1 VSTTATTSPAP
12 NRPAPPDKPAGS
24 SFNLNSVLV
33 EGRALIALIV
43 IIAIFGLLS
52 DNYLTAG
59 NIVTIIKQVAFNA
72 IVALGMLLVILNGG
86 IDLSVGSTVGL
97 TGAVAGNLFRGVNLP
112 LTELIMYPTVWVI
125 VIVAVAVGMFVGW
138 LNGLLI
144 ARLNLAPFIVTLG
157 MLYVARG
164 LTQVLLNGQNITNE
178 LSGQPYLGNTGFFDV
193 FASRPLGLPI
203 SAWVMILL
211 AVVFSL
217 LLTRTPFGRWLYATG
232 SNERAAQLSGVPV
245 KRVQSRIY
253 VLSGMCAG
261 IVGILQVANIS
272 SSTAD
277 LGQFYEL
284 NAIAAVV
291 IGGAALSG
299 GRGTVRGTIIGAFVI
314 GFLANG
320 LVIVG
325 VSPFWQQVITGA
337 VIILA
342 VAIDQIQQIVQRR
355 RNARRAEAS
364 ARAAKTARATAESSV
379 LCTTRPNPFGP
390 SPRGT
395 PCPIVRRSANGCWRR
410 CSPAHWL

>member
-1 VSTTATTSPAP
+1 MSTTATTSPAP
-12 NRPAPPDKPAGS
+12 NRPAPSDKPAGS

-33 EGRALIALIV
+33 EGRALIALII

-52 DNYLTAG
+52 DNFLTAG

-112 LTELIMYPTVWVI
+112 LTELIMYPTVWVV
-125 VIVAVAVGMFVGW
+125 VIVAVGVGMFVGW

-364 ARAAKTARATAESSV
+364 ARAAKSERATAES
-379 LCTTRPNPFGP
+379 
-390 SPRGT
+390 
-395 PCPIVRRSANGCWRR
+395 ADE
-410 CSPAHWL
+410 

>member
-1 VSTTATTSPAP
+1 VSTTTTRPAPAGSAPAPKGTSPA
-12 NRPAPPDKPAGS
+12 RS
-24 SFNLNSVLV
+24 INLNAILV
-33 EGRALIALIV
+33 EGRALIALIL
-43 IIAIFGLLS
+43 IIAIFAILS
-52 DNYLTAG
+52 DNYLSTG
-59 NIVTIIKQVAFNA
+59 NLTTITKQVAFNA

-97 TGAVAGNLFRGVNLP
+97 TGAVAGNLFRGVHVP
-112 LTELIMYPTVWVI
+112 FTDSTMFPSVWVI
-125 VIVAVAVGMFVGW
+125 VVISIGIGMLVG
-138 LNGLLI
+138 LANGLLI
-144 ARLNLAPFIVTLG
+144 AKLNLAPFIVTLG

-164 LTQVLLNGQNITNE
+164 LTEVLLNGQNITNE
-178 LSGQPYLGNTGFFDV
+178 LSGQEGLGNTGFFDV

-203 SAWVMILL
+203 SAWVMILF
-211 AVVFSL
+211 AIAISV

-245 KRVQSRIY
+245 KRVQIRIY
-253 VLSGMCAG
+253 VISGLCAG
-261 IVGILQVANIS
+261 VVGILQVANIS

-277 LGQFYEL
+277 LGTFYEL

-325 VSPFWQQVITGA
+325 VSPFWQKVITGA

-342 VAIDQIQQIVQRR
+342 VAVDQIQQIVQRR
-355 RNARRAEAS
+355 RLARRATINARAVAETKAS
-364 ARAAKTARATAESSV
+364 A
-379 LCTTRPNPFGP
+379 
-390 SPRGT
+390 GT
-395 PCPIVRRSANGCWRR
+395 PPSS
-410 CSPAHWL
+410 SPPS

>member
-1 VSTTATTSPAP
+1 MSTSTTAAPDRAEAPA
-12 NRPAPPDKPAGS
+12 S
-24 SFNLNSVLV
+24 STNGQGRQFNLNAVLM
-33 EGRALIALIV
+33 EGRALIALLI
-43 IIAIFGLLS
+43 IIAIFSVLS
-52 DNYLTAG
+52 DNYLTTG
-59 NIVTIIKQVAFNA
+59 NLTTITKQVAFNA

-97 TGAVAGNLFRGVNLP
+97 TGAVAGNLFRGLDLP
-112 LTELIMYPTVWVI
+112 LSQAIMFPKVWVI
-125 VIVAVAVGMFVGW
+125 VILAVAVGMLVGW

-164 LTQVLLNGQNITNE
+164 LTEVLLNGQNITNE
-178 LSGQPYLGNTGFFDV
+178 LRGEEGLGNTGFFSV
-193 FASRPLGLPI
+193 FASKPLGLPI
-203 SAWVMILL
+203 SAWVMIVL
-211 AVVFSL
+211 AILFSL
-217 LLTRTPFGRWLYATG
+217 LLTRTPFGRWLYASG

-245 KRVQSRIY
+245 KRVQTRIY
-253 VLSGMCAG
+253 VLSGLCAG
-261 IVGILQVANIS
+261 IVGVLQVANIS
-272 SSTAD
+272 SATAD

-325 VSPFWQQVITGA
+325 VSPFWQKVITGA

-342 VAIDQIQQIVQRR
+342 VAVDQIQQMIQKQRS
-355 RNARRAEAS
+355 ARRAVAN
-364 ARAAKTARATAESSV
+364 ARAANRPGSSSDQPAES
-379 LCTTRPNPFGP
+379 
-390 SPRGT
+390 T
-395 PCPIVRRSANGCWRR
+395 P
-410 CSPAHWL
+410 

>member
-1 VSTTATTSPAP
+1 MTTTTTPTSGPAP
-12 NRPAPPDKPAGS
+12 SAPGPS
-24 SFNLNSVLV
+24 SGNEAPSRSLNLNAVLV
-33 EGRALIALIV
+33 EGRALIALVI
-43 IIAIFGLLS
+43 IIAIFAVLS
-52 DNYLTAG
+52 DNYLTTG
-59 NIVTIIKQVAFNA
+59 NLTTITKQVAFNA

-97 TGAVAGNLFRGVNLP
+97 TGAVAGNLFRGLDLP
-112 LTELIMYPTVWVI
+112 LTEAIMFPKVWVI
-125 VIVAVAVGMFVGW
+125 VVLSVAVGMLVGW

-164 LTQVLLNGQNITNE
+164 LTEVLLDGQNITNE
-178 LSGQPYLGNTGFFDV
+178 LSGEPTLGNTGFFEV

-203 SAWVMILL
+203 SAWVMILFAIL
-211 AVVFSL
+211 FSL
-217 LLTRTPFGRWLYATG
+217 VLTRTPFGRWLYATG

-245 KRVQSRIY
+245 KRVQTRIY
-253 VLSGMCAG
+253 VMSGLCAG
-261 IVGILQVANIS
+261 VVGVLQVANIN

-325 VSPFWQQVITGA
+325 VSPFWQKVITGA

-342 VAIDQIQQIVQRR
+342 VAVDQIQQILQNRR
-355 RNARRAEAS
+355 GARRAIANAKQANRPVPSSGS
-364 ARAAKTARATAESSV
+364 A
-379 LCTTRPNPFGP
+379 TT
-390 SPRGT
+390 
-395 PCPIVRRSANGCWRR
+395 
-410 CSPAHWL
+410 

>member
-1 VSTTATTSPAP
+1 MSTTTTAPAP
-12 NRPAPPDKPAGS
+12 SGAGPAATGGAS
-24 SFNLNSVLV
+24 ARSLNLNAVLI
-33 EGRALIALIV
+33 EGRALIALV
-43 IIAIFGLLS
+43 IIVAIFAVLS
-52 DNYLTAG
+52 DNYLTTG
-59 NIVTIIKQVAFNA
+59 NLTTITKQVAFNA
-72 IVALGMLLVILNGG
+72 IVALGMLMVILNGG

-97 TGAVAGNLFRGVNLP
+97 TAAVAGNLFRGLDLP
-112 LTELIMYPTVWVI
+112 LTQAIMFPQVWVI
-125 VIVAVAVGMFVGW
+125 VVLSVAVGMLVGYV
-138 LNGLLI
+138 NGLLI
-144 ARLNLAPFIVTLG
+144 AKLNLAPFIVTLG

-178 LSGQPYLGNTGFFDV
+178 LTGQPYLGNTGFFEV

-203 SAWVMILL
+203 SAWVMIIL

-245 KRVQSRIY
+245 KRVQTRIY
-253 VLSGMCAG
+253 VISGFCAG
-261 IVGILQVANIS
+261 VVGILQMANIS

-342 VAIDQIQQIVQRR
+342 VAVDQIQQIIQRR
-355 RNARRAEAS
+355 RSARRAVVN
-364 ARAAKTARATAESSV
+364 ARAANRGATPPA
-379 LCTTRPNPFGP
+379 
-390 SPRGT
+390 
-395 PCPIVRRSANGCWRR
+395 A
-410 CSPAHWL
+410 SPA

>member
-1 VSTTATTSPAP
+1 MNTDTITTPEKSPAS
-12 NRPAPPDKPAGS
+12 PAASGPAR
-24 SFNLNSVLV
+24 SFNLNAVLM
-33 EGRALIALIV
+33 EGRALIALV
-43 IIAIFGLLS
+43 IIVAIFAFLS
-52 DNYLTAG
+52 DNYLTTG
-59 NIVTIIKQVAFNA
+59 NLTTITKQVAFNA

-97 TGAVAGNLFRGVNLP
+97 TGAVAGNLFRGLDMP
-112 LTELIMYPTVWVI
+112 FTQLIMFPKVWVI
-125 VIVAVAVGMFVGW
+125 VLIAVAVGMFVGW

-164 LTQVLLNGQNITNE
+164 LTQVFLNGQNITNE
-178 LSGQPYLGNTGFFDV
+178 LRGQEGLGNTGFFDT
-193 FASRPLGLPI
+193 FASSPLGLPI

-211 AVVFSL
+211 AIAFSL
-217 LLTRTPFGRWLYATG
+217 LLTRTPFGRWLYASG

-245 KRVQSRIY
+245 KRVQTRIY

-261 IVGILQVANIS
+261 LVGVLQVANIS

-325 VSPFWQQVITGA
+325 VSPFWQQVITGG

-342 VAIDQIQQIVQRR
+342 VAVDQIQQMIQKQRS
-355 RNARRAEAS
+355 ARRAVANARLANQPREAS
-364 ARAAKTARATAESSV
+364 SVKESS
-379 LCTTRPNPFGP
+379 
-390 SPRGT
+390 
-395 PCPIVRRSANGCWRR
+395 A
-410 CSPAHWL
+410 

>member
-1 VSTTATTSPAP
+1 VSTTTATPAP
-12 NRPAPPDKPAGS
+12 SGTGQTRSASTPAR
-24 SFNLNSVLV
+24 SFNLNAILI
-33 EGRALIALIV
+33 EGRALIALV
-43 IIAIFGLLS
+43 IIVAIFAFLS
-52 DNYLTAG
+52 DNYLTTG
-59 NIVTIIKQVAFNA
+59 NLTTITKQVAFNA
-72 IVALGMLLVILNGG
+72 IVALGMLMVILNGG

-97 TGAVAGNLFRGVNLP
+97 TAAVAGNLFRGLNLP
-112 LTELIMYPTVWVI
+112 LTEAVMFPKVWVI
-125 VIVAVAVGMFVGW
+125 VILAVAVGMLVG
-138 LNGLLI
+138 LVNGLLI

-178 LSGQPYLGNTGFFDV
+178 LSGQPYLGNTGFFEV

-203 SAWVMILL
+203 SAWVMIVL
-211 AVVFSL
+211 AVVFSI

-245 KRVQSRIY
+245 KRVQTRIY
-253 VLSGMCAG
+253 VISGLCAG
-261 IVGILQVANIS
+261 VVGILQMANIS

-342 VAIDQIQQIVQRR
+342 VAVDQIQQIIQRR
-355 RNARRAEAS
+355 RSARRAVLN
-364 ARAAKTARATAESSV
+364 ARAASRDEAPSV
-379 LCTTRPNPFGP
+379 PT
-390 SPRGT
+390 SP
-395 PCPIVRRSANGCWRR
+395 
-410 CSPAHWL
+410 

>member
-1 VSTTATTSPAP
+1 MSTTTAAPAP
-12 NRPAPPDKPAGS
+12 AGAGPSGGATPAR
-24 SFNLNSVLV
+24 SFNLNAVLI
-33 EGRALIALIV
+33 EGRALIALV
-43 IIAIFGLLS
+43 IIVAIFAIMS
-52 DNYLTAG
+52 DNYLTTG
-59 NIVTIIKQVAFNA
+59 NLTTITKQVAFNA
-72 IVALGMLLVILNGG
+72 IVALGMLMVILNGG

-97 TGAVAGNLFRGVNLP
+97 TAAVAGNLFRGLDLP
-112 LTELIMYPTVWVI
+112 LTQAIMFPQVWVI
-125 VIVAVAVGMFVGW
+125 VVLSVAVGMLVGYV
-138 LNGLLI
+138 NGLLI
-144 ARLNLAPFIVTLG
+144 AKLNLAPFIVTLG

-178 LSGQPYLGNTGFFDV
+178 LSGQPYLGNTGFFEV

-203 SAWVMILL
+203 SAWVMIIL

-245 KRVQSRIY
+245 KRVQTRIY
-253 VLSGMCAG
+253 VISGFCAG
-261 IVGILQVANIS
+261 VVGILQMANIS

-342 VAIDQIQQIVQRR
+342 VAVDQIQQIIQRR
-355 RNARRAEAS
+355 RSARRAVAN
-364 ARAAKTARATAESSV
+364 ARAANRGATPAA
-379 LCTTRPNPFGP
+379 
-390 SPRGT
+390 T
-395 PCPIVRRSANGCWRR
+395 PA
-410 CSPAHWL
+410 

>member
-1 VSTTATTSPAP
+1 MSTTATTSTAPNPPAP
-12 NRPAPPDKPAGS
+12 ADRS
-24 SFNLNSVLV
+24 SKQSININTLLV
-33 EGRALIALIV
+33 EGRALIALV
-43 IIAIFGLLS
+43 IIIAVFGLLS
-52 DNYLTAG
+52 DNFLAAG

-72 IVALGMLLVILNGG
+72 IIALGMLLVILNGG

-97 TGAVAGNLFRGVNLP
+97 TGAVVGNLFRGVQIP
-112 LTELIMYPTVWVI
+112 LTEIFMYPKVWVI
-125 VIVAVAVGMFVGW
+125 VVVGLLVGMFVGW

-178 LSGQPYLGNTGFFDV
+178 LSGQEYLNNTGFFDV
-193 FASRPLGLPI
+193 WASRPLGLPI
-203 SAWVMILL
+203 SAWVMIVF
-211 AVVFSL
+211 AVVFSIV
-217 LLTRTPFGRWLYATG
+217 LTRTPFGRWLYATG
-232 SNERAAQLSGVPV
+232 SNERAAALSGVPV

-253 VLSGMCAG
+253 VLSGLCAAV
-261 IVGILQVANIS
+261 VGILQVANIS
-272 SSTAD
+272 SATAD

-342 VAIDQIQQIVQRR
+342 VAVDQIQQIVQRR
-355 RNARRAEAS
+355 RNARRAVAAARS
-364 ARAAKTARATAESSV
+364 ARAESATD
-379 LCTTRPNPFGP
+379 G
-390 SPRGT
+390 
-395 PCPIVRRSANGCWRR
+395 
-410 CSPAHWL
+410 

>member
-1 VSTTATTSPAP
+1 MSTTTAAPAP
-12 NRPAPPDKPAGS
+12 AGAGPS
-24 SFNLNSVLV
+24 AGGSTRGRSFNLNAVLV
-33 EGRALIALIV
+33 EGRALIALVI
-43 IIAIFGLLS
+43 IIAIFAIMS
-52 DNYLTAG
+52 DNYLTTG
-59 NIVTIIKQVAFNA
+59 NLTTITKQVAFNA
-72 IVALGMLLVILNGG
+72 IVALGMLMVILNGG

-97 TGAVAGNLFRGVNLP
+97 TAAVAGNLFRGLDLP
-112 LTELIMYPTVWVI
+112 LTQAIMFPQVWVI
-125 VIVAVAVGMFVGW
+125 VVLSVAVGMLVGW

-178 LSGQPYLGNTGFFDV
+178 LSGQDYLGNTGFFEV

-203 SAWVMILL
+203 SAWVMIVL
-211 AVVFSL
+211 AVIFSL

-245 KRVQSRIY
+245 KRVQTRIY
-253 VLSGMCAG
+253 VISGFCAG
-261 IVGILQVANIS
+261 VVGILQMANIS

-342 VAIDQIQQIVQRR
+342 VAVDQIQQIAQRQ
-355 RNARRAEAS
+355 RNARRAVANAKQS
-364 ARAAKTARATAESSV
+364 NPQSPTRAASTS
-379 LCTTRPNPFGP
+379 
-390 SPRGT
+390 
-395 PCPIVRRSANGCWRR
+395 
-410 CSPAHWL
+410 

>member
-1 VSTTATTSPAP
+1 MSTTATTSEAP
-12 NRPAPPDKPAGS
+12 NRPAPPDKPS
-24 SFNLNSVLV
+24 RPSINVNTLLV
-33 EGRALIALIV
+33 EGRALIALII
-43 IIAIFGLLS
+43 IIAVFGLLS
-52 DNYLTAG
+52 DNFLAAG

-72 IVALGMLLVILNGG
+72 IIALGMLLVILNGG

-97 TGAVAGNLFRGVNLP
+97 TGAVIGNLFRGVKIP
-112 LTELIMYPTVWVI
+112 LTQIYMYPKVWVI
-125 VIVAVAVGMFVGW
+125 VVVGLLVGMLIGY

-178 LSGQPYLGNTGFFDV
+178 LTGQPYLDNTGFFDV
-193 FASRPLGLPI
+193 WASRPLGLPI
-203 SAWVMILL
+203 SAWMMVLF
-211 AVVFSL
+211 AVVFSIV
-217 LLTRTPFGRWLYATG
+217 LTRTPFGRWLYATG
-232 SNERAAQLSGVPV
+232 SNERAAALSGVPV

-253 VLSGMCAG
+253 VLSGLCAAV
-261 IVGILQVANIS
+261 VGILQVANIS
-272 SSTAD
+272 SATAD

-342 VAIDQIQQIVQRR
+342 VAVDQIQQIVQRR
-355 RNARRAEAS
+355 RNARRAVAAARS
-364 ARAAKTARATAESSV
+364 ARAARTE
-379 LCTTRPNPFGP
+379 G
-390 SPRGT
+390 G
-395 PCPIVRRSANGCWRR
+395 NGG
-410 CSPAHWL
+410 